1 MSDAYGDPEQEKV
14 IKMYHGKVF
23 GHQVSPYGLK
33 RGYLDY
39 RTLSRILEGCIQNN
53 HIIEF
58 MGWENWD
65 VVNGDDEE
73 AVFQYFIIS
82 ENGFQ
87 MLEWLTDE
95 IVYYN
100 DELDMYVWGITHL
113 GTSWDYVL
121 TDLKLEEGWD

>member
-1 MSDAYGDPEQEKV
+1 MSDAYGEPEKT
-14 IKMYHGKVF
+14 INMFKGKVF

-39 RTLSRILEGCIQNN
+39 RTLSRILEDCILNN
-53 HIIEF
+53 HIVEH
-58 MGWENWD
+58 MGWD
-65 VVNGDDEE
+65 VWELVNGDDSRS
-73 AVFQYFIIS
+73 VFQYYIIS
-82 ENGFQ
+82 EYGDQ

-100 DELDMYVWGITHL
+100 RELDLYVWGVTHF

-121 TDLKLEEGWD
+121 TDLKLVEAWD

>member
-1 MSDAYGDPEQEKV
+1 MSDAYGEPEKT
-14 IKMYHGKVF
+14 IKMFKGKVF

-39 RTLSRILEGCIQNN
+39 RTLSRILEDCILNN
-53 HIIEF
+53 HIVEH
-58 MGWENWD
+58 MGWDEWELM
-65 VVNGDDEE
+65 NGDDNKS
-73 AVFQYFIIS
+73 VFQFYIIS
-82 ENGFQ
+82 EYGDQ

-100 DELDMYVWGITHL
+100 RELDMYIWGITHF

-121 TDLKLEEGWD
+121 TDLKLEEGWK